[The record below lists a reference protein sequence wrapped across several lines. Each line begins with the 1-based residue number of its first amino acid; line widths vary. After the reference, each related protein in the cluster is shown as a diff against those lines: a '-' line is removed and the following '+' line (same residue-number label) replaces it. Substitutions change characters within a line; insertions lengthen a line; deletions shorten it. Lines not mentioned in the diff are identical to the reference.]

1 MQFSKIFNPSRLKK
15 EKFLQR
21 SVFIFSLLAVVS
33 SFFSISVFEAFLL
46 LAIVF
51 SSYFW
56 IKNFKQTFKGLFTV
70 PLLGHLSVITLSSIL
85 FLKVKEQWRRLLEQD
100 FFSFSYFVSR
110 TLEREYLE
118 KLLKVA
124 VVLSVLAGWVLSLK
138 VLYTWHFHH
147 FTKGFWGGNFIIGNL
162 LAISFFSALGSFF
175 YKDFPLW
182 WKLFSLISAP
192 LFVGVIFLPA
202 ERSVVLGLI
211 VGLFIFFLA
220 LLKVFKSWKFRL
232 SLVGVFIVSIPL
244 SVFLIYQTPKG
255 KRWFYLI
262 KNHGINEQTLNSLS
276 SGRVVIAKGA
286 LELIDKA
293 IKEGDYL
300 KLLIGWGYGPQKQ
313 YHNLPGYWGRVINE
327 YESFLPLTAFIN
339 GGLLNVLFLLWFYV
353 ALGILT
359 FRVLKEEI
367 NNLWWL
373 KVAVISAVWVNMVY
387 HLFTLFWVPINAIFY
402 LLMGTVERLT
412 EKGKDK
418 NHSTSNIR
426 GTTK

>member
-162 LAISFFSALGSFF
+162 LAIS
-175 YKDFPLW
+175 
-182 WKLFSLISAP
+182 
-192 LFVGVIFLPA
+192 
-202 ERSVVLGLI
+202 
-211 VGLFIFFLA
+211 
-220 LLKVFKSWKFRL
+220 
-232 SLVGVFIVSIPL
+232 
-244 SVFLIYQTPKG
+244 
-255 KRWFYLI
+255 
-262 KNHGINEQTLNSLS
+262 
-276 SGRVVIAKGA
+276 
-286 LELIDKA
+286 
-293 IKEGDYL
+293 
-300 KLLIGWGYGPQKQ
+300 
-313 YHNLPGYWGRVINE
+313 
-327 YESFLPLTAFIN
+327 
-339 GGLLNVLFLLWFYV
+339 
-353 ALGILT
+353 
-359 FRVLKEEI
+359 
-367 NNLWWL
+367 
-373 KVAVISAVWVNMVY
+373 
-387 HLFTLFWVPINAIFY
+387 
-402 LLMGTVERLT
+402 
-412 EKGKDK
+412 
-418 NHSTSNIR
+418 
-426 GTTK
+426 